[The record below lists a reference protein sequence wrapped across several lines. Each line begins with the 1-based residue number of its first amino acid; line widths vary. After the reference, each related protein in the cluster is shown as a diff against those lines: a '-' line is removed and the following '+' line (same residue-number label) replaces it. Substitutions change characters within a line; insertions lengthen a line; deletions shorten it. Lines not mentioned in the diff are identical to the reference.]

1 MAKPLQ
7 FEPEKIIEALVASK
21 GMVYITAKK
30 LKCSPQ
36 TIYNYAKEYPE
47 VQEAI
52 DSARGELTD
61 TAESKLAMAI
71 RKGESWAVCFYLKT
85 QGRNRGYVER
95 QEVSADF
102 EIKVIHVDGRTINS

>member
-1 MAKPLQ
+1 MADTKH
-7 FEPEKIIEALVASK
+7 FEPEQIVQALNANK
-21 GMVYITAKK
+21 GMVYLSAKK
-30 LKCSPQ
+30 LNCSPK
-36 TIYNYAKEYPE
+36 TIYNYAKEYSE

-52 DSARGELTD
+52 DNARGELTD
-61 TAESKLAMAI
+61 LAESKLAAAI
-71 RKGESWAVCFYLKT
+71 KKGESWAVCFYLKT